1 MHLNYHYFRFL
12 CPSLEQQLL
21 NGRVSACFSQNKD
34 ELVLEFEQEA
44 GTFFYV
50 VAHLVPSS
58 SCLFFPADFKRSRKN
73 SVDLFPEIMGHTLR
87 AVQLLPFERA
97 FYFEFE
103 TGHLLLFKMH
113 GNRSNLLLYAPGSE
127 FPRHIFRNSLKEDL
141 QLRLS
146 DLSRELDLGF
156 EEFERLEGNASQFLP
171 TLGKLPRAWLK
182 NAGYLTADLTDR
194 YRLMQEVLDM
204 LDVPLFSIFLDGDD
218 YKLTLLP
225 CENALFSS
233 EDPIL
238 AANTYYKYAVVR
250 QAFDREKRQL
260 LKLLGDSIKKAR
272 SYIEKTYEKLEGM
285 EGSGSP
291 AQLADVIMANLHL
304 IPKSAEKV
312 TLYDFYQDKEV
323 EVKFKRDLPPTKFA
337 ENLYRKAKNRK
348 KEIRQLE
355 ENLANKEALL
365 EQLSQDLQHAKTLEH
380 FKELRS
386 FVKERN
392 LGHTQSSQQET
403 LPFKRFAIEDF
414 DVLVG
419 KSAKANDEMLRRY
432 AWKED
437 LWLHAKD
444 VSGSHVLLKYRSG
457 SAFPSTVLERAASLA
472 AYYSKNR
479 NETLCAVIYT
489 PAKYVRKVKGSA
501 PGAVMVDREKTIMV
515 PPLRPDSD

>member
-12 CPSLEQQLL
+12 CPALARQLQDSS
-21 NGRVSACFSQNKD
+21 VSACFSQNKD
-34 ELVLEFEQEA
+34 ELVFEFKQKSGA
-44 GTFFYV
+44 LFYV
-50 VAHLVPSS
+50 VAHLVPSAT
-58 SCLFFPADFKRSRKN
+58 CLYFPADFKRSRKN
-73 SVDLFPEIMGHTLR
+73 NVDLFPEIVGHTLLGI
-87 AVQLLPFERA
+87 QLLPHERA
-97 FYFEFE
+97 FYFEID

-113 GNRSNLLLYAPGSE
+113 GSRSNLLLYAPGAE
-127 FPRHIFRNSLKEDL
+127 FPRLIFRNSLKEDL
-141 QLRLS
+141 QIRLA
-146 DLSRELDLGF
+146 DLSRELDLSY
-156 EEFERLEGNASQFLP
+156 EEFQRLEGNASQFLP
-171 TLGKLPRAWLK
+171 TLGKLPRIWLK
-182 NAGYLTADLTDR
+182 NSGYLQADLAGR
-194 YRLMQEVLDM
+194 YQLIQEVLDLM
-204 LDVPLFSIFLDGDD
+204 DVPLFSIFLDGED

-225 CENALFSS
+225 CEDALFSS

-238 AANTYYKYAVVR
+238 AANAYYKFAVVR
-250 QAFDREKRQL
+250 QAFEREKRQL
-260 LKLLGDSIKKAR
+260 LKLLNDSIKKTR
-272 SYIEKTYEKLEGM
+272 SYIEKTYEKLQGM

-312 TLYDFYQDKEV
+312 TLYDFYQDKEIDV
-323 EVKFKRDLPPTKFA
+323 TLKRDLPPSKFA

-348 KEIRQLE
+348 KEVRQLE

-365 EQLSQDLQHAKTLEH
+365 EQLSEDLQMAEGMEH
-380 FKELRS
+380 FKELRN

-392 LGHTQSSQQET
+392 LGHTQSSKQET
-403 LPFKRFAIEDF
+403 LPFKRFSIEGF

-437 LWLHAKD
+437 IWLHAKD

-457 SAFPSTVLERAASLA
+457 TTFPSTVMERAASMA

-479 NETLCAVIYT
+479 NESLCAVIYT

-501 PGAVMVDREKTIMV
+501 PGAVMVDREKTVMV